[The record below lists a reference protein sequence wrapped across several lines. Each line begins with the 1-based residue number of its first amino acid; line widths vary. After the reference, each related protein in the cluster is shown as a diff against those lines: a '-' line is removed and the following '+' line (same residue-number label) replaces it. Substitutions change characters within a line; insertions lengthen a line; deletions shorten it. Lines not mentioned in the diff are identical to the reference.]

1 MLNTFLYLAFFFRQ
15 AILRSR
21 SVVRVSPRTLNGHFS
36 YLSYYSSVFLFLLF
50 LCSYCSS
57 VPIVSQLSPC
67 SDCSYYSDYS
77 STVVTVPLCSYSI
90 PTVSLFRLFLCSY
103 YPDSVVPIVL
113 TVVTVP
119 LSFRPCSTVLLF
131 PLLFT
136 FLPIFHS
143 HCSSCHFQSSM
154 GPLTDIVNS

>member
-67 SDCSYYSDYS
+67 SDCSHYSDYS

-90 PTVSLFRLFLCSY
+90 PTVSLFRLFLFSDCSLFLLSQLCCY
-103 YPDSVVPIVL
+103 YSSVLIVP
-113 TVVTVP
+113 TVVSVP
-119 LSFRPCSTVLLF
+119 L
-131 PLLFT
+131 
-136 FLPIFHS
+136 FL
-143 HCSSCHFQSSM
+143 
-154 GPLTDIVNS
+154 